1 MAIGYNWVC
10 PSCSAVNAASIDQC
24 AHCAYD
30 ARNLSARIGYVR
42 AIGVTGS
49 VAVGLLMCG
58 AGYILVQVTS
68 PLILCWFL
76 GVLLILCGLI
86 LFAFAAFLGR
96 AK

>member
-10 PSCSAVNAASIDQC
+10 PSCSAVNATSTDQC
-24 AHCAYD
+24 ARCVYD
-30 ARNLSARIGYVR
+30 ARNLSARIVYVR

-49 VAVGLLMCG
+49 VAVGRLTCG
-58 AGYILVQVTS
+58 AGYILVQVTP
-68 PLILCWFL
+68 PLILSWYL